1 MHIYACALIDECDY
15 PGKEKS
21 VMKHTSSTRPPRTK
35 RVTSIVGL
43 SIFFLLMA
51 LTMNVNGLSKLADAA
66 ALKPVT
72 TQAPTPTPTP
82 APFVF
87 ITSPPNHSL
96 YTLPTQIPIT
106 ATATG
111 SNTGATITRIEFY
124 STSLASTVPTLLGT
138 ATSAPYTVIWTP
150 TQASIYT
157 LTAISYDSLG
167 VHKTS
172 NPISVTVEMP
182 SPPPPMPIV
191 AITSP
196 ANNTVVGQYTSLPI
210 TASFSGA
217 SLSTI
222 TKVEFYASL
231 NGSTPTLIGTATT
244 APYTIT
250 WTVQL
255 ANTLTAKAYDLYGQV
270 ETSAPVTI
278 IVPVRDPIPLRVTLT
293 SPLNNA
299 VYSTTTPISIT
310 ASVVD
315 PDPTATITHVD
326 FYDTPLNSSTSTL
339 IGTATTAP
347 YTITWTTQPGTYT
360 LVAKAYDNYPGD
372 YGISSVTITVTR
384 GTPTPPP
391 AYCKVNY
398 TVSSQWPGG
407 FSANI
412 TITNTGTTVINGWT
426 LAFTFPGNQ
435 QITNLWNGTES
446 QSGQQVTITNA
457 NWNRNIAVQGTVNV
471 GFNASW
477 TGSNSKPSAFTLNG
491 HTCS

>member
-1 MHIYACALIDECDY
+1 
-15 PGKEKS
+15 
-21 VMKHTSSTRPPRTK
+21 MKHGSSTRTSCTK
-35 RVTSIVGL
+35 RVASIVGL

-51 LTMNVNGLSKLADAA
+51 LTMNFNGLSKLAYAA
-66 ALKPVT
+66 AVKPAT
-72 TQAPTPTPTP
+72 TPTLPS
-82 APFVF
+82 AI

-96 YTLPTQIPIT
+96 YTLPTQIPVT
-106 ATATG
+106 ATATD
-111 SNTGATITRIEFY
+111 SNAGVTITRVEFY
-124 STSLASTVPTLLGT
+124 STSLASTVPTLIGT

-150 TQASIYT
+150 TQASTYT
-157 LTAISYDSLG
+157 LTAISYDSIGLHG
-167 VHKTS
+167 TS
-172 NPISVTVEMP
+172 ITPVSVTVEIP
-182 SPPPPMPIV
+182 SPPPPMPTV

-196 ANNTVVGQYTSLPI
+196 ANNTVASQYTLLPI
-210 TASFSGA
+210 TASFSVA
-217 SLSTI
+217 NPSTI

-231 NGSTPTLIGTATT
+231 NGGTPTLIGTATT

-278 IVPVRDPIPLRVTLT
+278 IVPVRDPVPLRVTLA

-299 VYSTTTPISIT
+299 VYSATTPIPIT

-326 FYDTPLNSSTSTL
+326 FYNTPPNGSTPTL

-360 LVAKAYDNYPGD
+360 LVAEAYDNYPGD
-372 YGISSVTITVTR
+372 YGISSPVTITVT
-384 GTPTPPP
+384 GVTPTPPP

-398 TVSSQWPGG
+398 TVSSQWPYG

-412 TITNTGTTVINGWT
+412 TITNTGTAAINGWT
-426 LAFTFPGNQ
+426 LTFAFPGNQ

-457 NWNRNIAVQGTVNV
+457 NWNGSIAVQGTVSV

-477 TGSNSKPSAFTLNG
+477 TGSNSSPSTFTLNG